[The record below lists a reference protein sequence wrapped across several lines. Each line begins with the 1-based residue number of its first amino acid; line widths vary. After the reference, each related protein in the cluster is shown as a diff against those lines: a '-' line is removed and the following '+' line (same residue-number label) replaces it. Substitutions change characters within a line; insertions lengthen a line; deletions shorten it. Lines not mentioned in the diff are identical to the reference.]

1 MSPPSEDTWSRQRF
15 TALLGRPDEDI
26 DLAEAA
32 LLIACEEYPSLEPD
46 LYLARL
52 DAMGEALAARLP
64 ESAEALEVAST
75 LREYL
80 FRQEGFHGN
89 SDKYYDPRN
98 SFLNEVLDRRTGI
111 PISLSA
117 VYIEVARR
125 AGVPVFGVGLPGH
138 FVVKLQGADREVLV
152 DPFHG
157 GAVLTPE
164 DCQAR
169 LNRIF
174 EGRVKM
180 EPRMLAAV
188 TPRQILDRMLRN
200 LKALYVKEADH
211 PRTLGVLELLLRL
224 DPEGLEDLRDRG
236 LVYAALDCYAY
247 AARDLEAYLAGAGRT
262 PKTDELVSALE
273 ALRHRASRIN

>member
-1 MSPPSEDTWSRQRF
+1 MSTSAAETWSRQRF
-15 TALLGRPDEDI
+15 RALLTRPDEDI

-46 LYLARL
+46 RYLARL
-52 DAMGEALAARLP
+52 DSMGEALAARLP
-64 ESAEALEVAST
+64 ESAEAKEVASA

-89 SDKYYDPRN
+89 SDEYYDPRN
-98 SFLNEVLDRRTGI
+98 SFLNDVLDRRTGI
-111 PISLSA
+111 PITLSA

-138 FVVKLQGADREVLV
+138 FVVKLLGADREILV

-157 GAVLTPE
+157 GAVLTEE

-180 EPRMLAAV
+180 EPRMLEAV
-188 TPRQILDRMLRN
+188 TPRQI
-200 LKALYVKEADH
+200 
-211 PRTLGVLELLLRL
+211 LGVLELLLRL
-224 DPEGLEDLRDRG
+224 DPGGLEDLRDRG
-236 LVYAALDCYAY
+236 LVYAALDCYGFAV
-247 AARDLEAYLAGAGRT
+247 RDLEAYLARAGKT
-262 PKTDELVSALE
+262 SKTDDLRSALE
-273 ALRHRASRIN
+273 ALRIRASRLN

>member
-1 MSPPSEDTWSRQRF
+1 
-15 TALLGRPDEDI
+15 
-26 DLAEAA
+26 
-32 LLIACEEYPSLEPD
+32 
-46 LYLARL
+46 
-52 DAMGEALAARLP
+52 
-64 ESAEALEVAST
+64 
-75 LREYL
+75 
-80 FRQEGFHGN
+80 
-89 SDKYYDPRN
+89 
-98 SFLNEVLDRRTGI
+98 
-111 PISLSA
+111 
-117 VYIEVARR
+117 
-125 AGVPVFGVGLPGH
+125 
-138 FVVKLQGADREVLV
+138 VKLQGADREVLV

-157 GAVLTPE
+157 GAILTPE

-180 EPRMLAAV
+180 EPRMLEAV